1 MKVTWQGTLL
11 SIQPRI
17 RLMRSFDETSHTYLG
32 YSLRLRGTIDG
43 HEGEFQI
50 GIGKAAQV
58 KHGFRVGDSI
68 SGVSEAVADP
78 RMEPVGYYKT
88 SGLKLLER
96 SQGSHVVQGPPW
108 TGPPPDLT
116 TYRDRG
122 HRRLD
127 PRTYERKCTS
137 CIWGCRMPVEIIV
150 DHWNPGKKSHRFET
164 FCYGPKSCQS
174 YRAGTTR
181 KVTGRRG
188 MVWEEEDWIDEEAT
202 SHREMDE

>member
-17 RLMRSFDETSHTYLG
+17 RLMRSFDESSHTYLG

-78 RMEPVGYYKT
+78 RMEPVDYYKT
-88 SGLKLLER
+88 SGLNLLAR
-96 SQGSHVVQGPPW
+96 SRVSHVVQGPPW

-127 PRTYERKCTS
+127 PRTYERKGSTYRQIRS
-137 CIWGCRMPVEIIV
+137 NDLVEL
-150 DHWNPGKKSHRFET
+150 
-164 FCYGPKSCQS
+164 
-174 YRAGTTR
+174 YR
-181 KVTGRRG
+181 
-188 MVWEEEDWIDEEAT
+188 
-202 SHREMDE
+202 